1 MVSSPGFVSNMR
13 HYPALFR
20 LGFPSPPP
28 AIGLSSPRTLTRWLI
43 LLKARRQVD
52 LSTLRPVV
60 STQFQ
65 ILFHSPRRGSFH
77 LSLTVL
83 LRYRSTRVFSLGG
96 WSPLL
101 HTMLA
106 CIVLLRILAAAF
118 SYAYGALTLSRRP
131 SQIIRLPVS
140 AASASPPTPS
150 AVTNGLGY
158 SAFARHYSRNRL
170 FSSPYLDVSVR
181 AVPLPVPRDHEA
193 LPPRGFPIRIPSTF
207 TVLYTSSKLFAV

>member
-13 HYPALFR
+13 HSSALFR
-20 LGFPSPPP
+20 LGFPAPPTVSV
-28 AIGLSSPRTLTRWLI
+28 LSSPRTLTRWLI
-43 LLKARRQVD
+43 LLKARRQID

-83 LRYRSTRVFSLGG
+83 LRYRLSRVFSLGG
-96 WSPLL
+96 WTHLL

-118 SYAYGALTLSRRP
+118 SYAYGTLTLCGRP
-131 SQIIRLPVS
+131 SQIVRLPGS
-140 AASASPPTPS
+140 AILCKSYNPMRRNAWFGLIRFRSPLLAESSPLLVLLRCFSSDGSPP
-150 AVTNGLGY
+150 
-158 SAFARHYSRNRL
+158 RL
-170 FSSPYLDVSVR
+170 Q
-181 AVPLPVPRDHEA
+181 
-193 LPPRGFPIRIPSTF
+193 G
-207 TVLYTSSKLFAV
+207 